1 MKFFIINSFR
11 AMVYIAYLA
20 IIVCGVLLGI
30 YQNGLFA
37 AEYGLTGDIARVAEI
52 AGFTIVGW
60 IVASI
65 ICGLIVA
72 VLDIRDDIND
82 RLPDARRDS

>member
-20 IIVCGVLLGI
+20 IIACGVLLGI
-30 YQNGLFA
+30 YQHGQFA
-37 AEYGLTGDIARVAEI
+37 AGYGLTGDIARVAEI
-52 AGFTIVGW
+52 VGFTIAGW
-60 IVASI
+60 IVASV

>member
-20 IIVCGVLLGI
+20 IIAAGALYGVIQQGTL
-30 YQNGLFA
+30 A
-37 AEYGLTGDIARVAEI
+37 AAYGLTGDMARVAEI
-52 AGFTIVGW
+52 AGFTIAGW